1 MAPTNAASGGWRCVA
16 VFDVDAQAPIVDR
29 LRGNAP
35 DSHHLILP
43 ARESP
48 QGMRRFEI
56 HVDFAIGEAPALR
69 LAQTQVEAVRQWAA
83 AGMMPGYRLVSGR
96 EWIPPASPAPRTARR
111 LAGVS
116 SARDLH

>member
-1 MAPTNAASGGWRCVA
+1 MASTNAASGGWRCVA
-16 VFDVDAQAPIVDR
+16 VFDVDAHAPIVDG

-35 DSHHLILP
+35 DSCYLILP

-48 QGMRRFEI
+48 PGMRRFEI
-56 HVDFAIGEAPALR
+56 HVDYAIGEDSAAR
-69 LAQTQVEAVRQWAA
+69 LAQAQVDALRQWVA

-96 EWIPPASPAPRTARR
+96 EWVRPATAAPRVGRR

-116 SARDLH
+116 SARDLD